1 MAKSKMK
8 LRFPNIILLLCGL
21 ILLIFLFDFLWRNVF
36 SPTVPGDTE
45 NIITA
50 DGNFA
55 ASEPGENAPS
65 ENATADSTENADPDA
80 TEEETTEAATEEDR
94 STEVITLTQGQIH
107 NGPLILVSST
117 CPFLGQTDF
126 IDFTSNTNTNVIPR
140 DLSLQF
146 HPDIKQPMSDLF
158 DAYCRDNGYVNL
170 QIYSTSEINASS
182 YSLYTTVLSERSS
195 GYTFDIGL
203 ITSTGEVVA
212 YLTKR
217 NEWMFNNCWNYG
229 FVVRYSDTKTGT
241 TGVGFMPHHFRYVG
255 LPHSLFMY
263 ENDMCLEEYLL
274 YLTDYTM
281 DTEPLIYE
289 TEDTVYETYYVPAEE
304 SGDTTVTIPRGTK
317 YTVSGNNTDG
327 FILTLEKAASAQT
340 EDSTEPETGDII
352 EGTDAALPDS
362 EASSDTAATDSA
374 TIG

>member
-21 ILLIFLFDFLWRNVF
+21 ILLIFLFDFLWRNIL

-45 NIITA
+45 SIISA
-50 DGNFA
+50 EGNFA
-55 ASEPGENAPS
+55 ASDPTGTDSEQAPS
-65 ENATADSTENADPDA
+65 DSTEENSSDSTEA
-80 TEEETTEAATEEDR
+80 TEEATQEDINSET
-94 STEVITLTQGQIH
+94 ITLTQGQIH

-140 DLSLQF
+140 DLALQF
-146 HPDIKQPMSDLF
+146 HPDMKQPMSDLF
-158 DAYCRDNGYVNL
+158 DGYCRDNGYVNL
-170 QIYSTSEINASS
+170 QIYSTSEINAASN
-182 YSLYTTVLSERSS
+182 SLYTTVLSERSS

-217 NEWMFNNCWNYG
+217 NEWMFGNCWNYG

-255 LPHSLFMY
+255 LPHSLIMY
-263 ENDMCLEEYLL
+263 EKEMCLEEYLQ

-281 DTEPLIYE
+281 DTAPLTYQ
-289 TEDTVYETYYVPAEE
+289 TEDTAYEIYYVPAEE
-304 SGDTTVTIPRGTK
+304 SGDTTVTIPKGTK

-327 FILTLEKAASAQT
+327 FILTLEKANTEEPGTGFDPETSTPESTDVSLPET
-340 EDSTEPETGDII
+340 EDTT
-352 EGTDAALPDS
+352 T
-362 EASSDTAATDSA
+362 TTTDSYS
-374 TIG
+374 IG